1 MTQNERITQLRDQIQ
16 AMESN
21 GASVEEMMTA
31 LNVSRYMLYY
41 HRRYLK
47 LTSKPKRLN
56 LTVEQRQQIKALV
69 KKNNSYKTVADQ
81 FGISASAV
89 KLVVHDSDSINNNH
103 HIENV
108 LSNPIN
114 ALLSRRWT

>member
-1 MTQNERITQLRDQIQ
+1 MTSKERIEQLRDQIQ
-16 AMESN
+16 TMASN
-21 GASVEEMMTA
+21 GASIDEMMTA
-31 LNVSRYMLYY
+31 LNVSQYMLYY

-47 LTSKPKRLN
+47 LTGKLKRLN
-56 LTVEQRQQIKALV
+56 LTVEQRQQIKLLV
-69 KKNNSYKTVADQ
+69 KNNSYKTVADQ

-89 KLVVHDSDSINNNH
+89 KLVVHDSDRINNH
-103 HIENV
+103 HIEDV

>member
-1 MTQNERITQLRDQIQ
+1 MNSKERIKQLRDQIQ
-16 AMESN
+16 TMESN
-21 GASVEEMMTA
+21 GASVNEMMTA

-47 LTSKPKRLN
+47 LTGKPKRLN
-56 LTVEQRQQIKALV
+56 LTVDQRQQIKALV

-81 FGISASAV
+81 FNISASAV
-89 KLVVHDSDSINNNH
+89 KLVVHDSDSINNH
-103 HIENV
+103 HIEDV